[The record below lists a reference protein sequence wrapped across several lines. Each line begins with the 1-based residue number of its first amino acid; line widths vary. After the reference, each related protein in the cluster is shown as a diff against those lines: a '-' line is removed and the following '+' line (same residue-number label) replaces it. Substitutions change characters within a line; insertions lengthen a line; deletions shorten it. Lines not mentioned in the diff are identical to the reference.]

1 MSRCILIP
9 EQVVRQALRGHKEK
23 TGNDFTCV
31 WPQGSELGVY
41 LQDFANHLK
50 LDYQASYQ
58 LLTQLLIPFGY
69 YIDSCDAI
77 YYTTSQFYIIV
88 WNDLENAQEY

>member
-1 MSRCILIP
+1 MKWLRIP
-9 EQVVRQALRGHKEK
+9 EKIVRQALKEYKEK

-31 WPQGSELGVY
+31 WPQSSELGVY
-41 LQDFANHLK
+41 LQDFTNHLK
-50 LDYQASYQ
+50 LDYQASY
-58 LLTQLLIPFGY
+58 LLLRQLLIPFGY

-88 WNDLENAQEY
+88 WNDLENAQE

>member
-1 MSRCILIP
+1 MKWLRIP
-9 EQVVRQALRGHKEK
+9 EKIVRQALKEHKQK

-31 WPQGSELGVY
+31 WLQGSELGVY
-41 LQDFANHLK
+41 LQDFTNHLK
-50 LDYQASYQ
+50 LGYQASYQ

-88 WNDLENAQEY
+88 WNDLENAQE

>member
-9 EQVVRQALRGHKEK
+9 EQIVRQALRGHKEK

-41 LQDFANHLK
+41 LQDFTNHLK

-69 YIDSCDAI
+69 YIDNCDAI

-88 WNDLENAQEY
+88 WNDLENAQE

>member
-9 EQVVRQALRGHKEK
+9 EQIVRQALRGHKEK

-31 WPQGSELGVY
+31 WRQGSELGVY
-41 LQDFANHLK
+41 LQDFTNHLK
-50 LDYQASYQ
+50 LDYQASY
-58 LLTQLLIPFGY
+58 LLLRQLLIPFGY
-69 YIDSCDAI
+69 YIDGCDAI

-88 WNDLENAQEY
+88 WNDLENAQEQ

>member
-1 MSRCILIP
+1 MKWLRIP
-9 EQVVRQALRGHKEK
+9 EKIVRQALKEHKEK

-41 LQDFANHLK
+41 LQDFTNHLK

-69 YIDSCDAI
+69 YIDSYDAI

-88 WNDLENAQEY
+88 WNDLEDAQE

>member
-1 MSRCILIP
+1 MKCSLIP
-9 EQVVRQALRGHKEK
+9 EKIMRQALKEHKEK

-41 LQDFANHLK
+41 LQDFNQKMK
-50 LDYQASYQ
+50 LDYQASYLLLCQ
-58 LLTQLLIPFGY
+58 LLKPFVY
-69 YIDSCDAI
+69 DIIACDAI

-88 WNDLENAQEY
+88 WNEDD